1 MAKKTAKTKK
11 TPPKVKATPKKTA
24 SKTPAKKAA
33 KKAVLKKPAVKK
45 VIPKKAKTASKTTVK
60 KKPVAKKSTKQVI
73 TKKVASKKET
83 AAKTPSK
90 AKKNAAPKAKAKFKP
105 DTKKKLTVAQKAK
118 KMKDQIPTKMGEGE
132 LEPEDSQDA
141 LTEEEELLMAE
152 QEKKRAQRKKK
163 IAKLEKK
170 IKKLGSDANRS
181 LSKYLQEISRFEP
194 LLPQREVELAILV
207 RQGNRLALKELT
219 EANLRF
225 VVSVAKDYQGQGLP
239 LTDLINEGNLGLIK
253 AAERFDET
261 RGFKF
266 ISYAVWWI
274 RQSILQALAEHSR
287 IVRLPLNRVGTI
299 SKINKAAERLEQE
312 FERSPRADELARQLE
327 MKPNEVNDAQRI
339 SRRHHS
345 LDTPF
350 SDEDKNCLLDV
361 IPDGATAEPDQE
373 LQMDSL
379 QEEVAAALDTL
390 KDREREVIK
399 MYFGIS
405 HSYALTLNEIGEEF
419 GLTRERVRQIK
430 EKAIRRLRHRSRSR
444 KLRQYLG

>member
-1 MAKKTAKTKK
+1 MAKKTEKDTD
-11 TPPKVKATPKKTA
+11 
-24 SKTPAKKAA
+24 
-33 KKAVLKKPAVKK
+33 LKKSA
-45 VIPKKAKTASKTTVK
+45 
-60 KKPVAKKSTKQVI
+60 
-73 TKKVASKKET
+73 TKKVAKSKT
-83 AAKTPSK
+83 AAKVTKKAATKPK
-90 AKKNAAPKAKAKFKP
+90 VAKKATAKPKVAKKATAKPKVAKSKTATKVTKKAATKPKAAKSTFKP
-105 DTKKKLTVAQKAK
+105 DTKKKLTVAEKAK
-118 KMKDQIPTKMGEGE
+118 KIKKQVPTKMNEGE
-132 LEPEDSQDA
+132 LESEEAQDV

-152 QEKKRAQRKKK
+152 QEKKRAQRSKK

-194 LLPQREVELAILV
+194 LLPQREVELAIAV
-207 RQGNRLALKELT
+207 KNGDRRALKELT

-361 IPDGATAEPDQE
+361 IPDNATQEPDQE

-379 QEEVAAALDTL
+379 QEEVSAALDTL

>member
-1 MAKKTAKTKK
+1 MAKKTDKTKKVVTSTKK
-11 TPPKVKATPKKTA
+11 TPSKVKPVAKKTA
-24 SKTPAKKAA
+24 SKTPAKKVTTKKKTE
-33 KKAVLKKPAVKK
+33 KKAVPNK
-45 VIPKKAKTASKTTVK
+45 SKINSKSTTK
-60 KKPVAKKSTKQVI
+60 KKNNSA
-73 TKKVASKKET
+73 
-83 AAKTPSK
+83 
-90 AKKNAAPKAKAKFKP
+90 KAKAKFKP
-105 DTKKKLTVAQKAK
+105 DTKKRPTAAEKSK
-118 KMKDQIPTKMGEGE
+118 KMKAQIPTKMGEGE
-132 LEPEDSQDA
+132 LEPENYQDA
-141 LTEEEELLMAE
+141 LTEEEELLLAE

-207 RQGNRLALKELT
+207 RQGNRRALKELT

-361 IPDGATAEPDQE
+361 IPDGATVEPDQE